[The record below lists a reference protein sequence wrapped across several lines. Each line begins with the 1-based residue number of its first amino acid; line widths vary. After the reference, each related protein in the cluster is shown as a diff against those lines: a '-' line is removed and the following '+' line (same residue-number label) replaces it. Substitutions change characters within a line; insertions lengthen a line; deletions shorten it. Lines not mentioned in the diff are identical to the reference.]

1 MRKGKVWKVPPK
13 KSSRSGD
20 ASPEHGV
27 PAARKLPIV
36 RKGFGEAHGEGRT
49 QGGSHPHQEGAMGVA
64 CEPRGGEEG
73 SECGDGPVHEP
84 KEARL
89 DHLEDEPVFV
99 FGQGAGVHDLR
110 SSWARTYCE

>member
-1 MRKGKVWKVPPK
+1 
-13 KSSRSGD
+13 
-20 ASPEHGV
+20 V

-64 CEPRGGEEG
+64 CEPR
-73 SECGDGPVHEP
+73 EP